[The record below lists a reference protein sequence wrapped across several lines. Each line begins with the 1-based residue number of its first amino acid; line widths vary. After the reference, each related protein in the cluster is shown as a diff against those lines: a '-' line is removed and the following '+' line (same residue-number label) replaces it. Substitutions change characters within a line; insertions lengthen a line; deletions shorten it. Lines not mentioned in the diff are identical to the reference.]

1 MRCVLTCVALCL
13 ALSGPAAG
21 QRGGSGQVTPQE
33 LARIWDS
40 EHVSPP
46 LPPLIDHADVV
57 KRLAALREAT
67 PSLFAIEQIGESIE
81 GRSINHVKVGPGP
94 LRVLLWSQMHGDEAT
109 ATAALFDVFEY
120 LQRHRDEPLPSRLLS
135 RLTLHVVPM
144 LNPDGAER
152 FQRRNAQSIDV
163 NRDALRLQTP
173 EGRTLKALRDRY
185 DPAVGFNLH
194 NQNWRTSV
202 GDPPKPA
209 SISLLSVAYD
219 EPRTENAGRKLTK
232 KLCAVIRDAL
242 EPFAS
247 GQIGRYDDE
256 FEVRAFGDNITLWGT
271 PVVLIETGPWP
282 SEQPDPSLVRLNF
295 IAILTAL
302 DALATGD
309 VERAD
314 PRRYESLPMNES
326 RLLYVLVRNATVI
339 NGAGVPPFTADIGI
353 VATRRVRSVDGP
365 STLRESQGRPEQSRG
380 ATGSEQDPSTGSGP
394 GRRELQTSLSI
405 DDMGDLR
412 TSGALRTI
420 DATGMTVIPADD
432 SLEQGKVVDLPEW
445 KSKSAVTIAVGQPAR
460 LAILKP
466 AREPGKFVV
475 ELVLK

>member
-1 MRCVLTCVALCL
+1 MRFLVPYVAFCLVLSA
-13 ALSGPAAG
+13 PAAG
-21 QRGGSGQVTPQE
+21 QSAASGKVTPQE

-46 LPPLIDHADVV
+46 LPPLLDHPEVV
-57 KRLAALREAT
+57 KRLEKLRETA
-67 PSLFAIEQIGESIE
+67 PELFELEKIGESIE
-81 GRSINHVKVGPGP
+81 GRSINHVRVGTGS
-94 LRVLLWSQMHGDEAT
+94 LRVLLWSQMHGDEST

-120 LQRHRDEPLPSRLLS
+120 LQRHREDPLARRVLS
-135 RLTLHVVPM
+135 RLTLHIVPM

-173 EGRTLKALRDRY
+173 EGRALKALRDRY
-185 DPAVGFNLH
+185 NPSVGFNLH

-232 KLCAVIRDAL
+232 KLCAVIRDSL

-256 FEVRAFGDNITLWGT
+256 FEIRAFGDNITLWGT

-282 SEQPDPSLVRLNF
+282 SEQPDPALVRLNF
-295 IAILTAL
+295 VAILSAL
-302 DALATGD
+302 DSLATGD

-326 RLLYVLVRNATVI
+326 RLLYLLIKNATVI
-339 NGAGVPPFTADIGI
+339 NGAGVPPFISDIGI
-353 VATRRVRSVDGP
+353 VATRRVRSAD
-365 STLRESQGRPEQSRG
+365 
-380 ATGSEQDPSTGSGP
+380 
-394 GRRELQTSLSI
+394 GRRDLQTSLGI

-445 KSKSAVTIAVGQPAR
+445 KSKSASTIGVGQPAR

-475 ELVLK
+475 EMVLK